1 MVLGCRAA
9 LGGGDTS
16 SRCQAEEVTHFA
28 ALHWPQPVR
37 ELHDPLQPLHE
48 LLREREEPTLLTRN
62 CQQRSLKVPELH
74 SNHKLWRC
82 SFAWLTMTKITQ
94 IYSCTDFVFFQ
105 PSVCSLLLKHW
116 CCVVACKCLKVFQG
130 GISTYSRLTV
140 APGEVPVPFVTSQI
154 ND

>member
-16 SRCQAEEVTHFA
+16 SRCKAEEVTHFA

-62 CQQRSLKVPELH
+62 CQQWSLKVPELH
-74 SNHKLWRC
+74 FNHKLWGVQFC
-82 SFAWLTMTKITQ
+82 MTNYDK
-94 IYSCTDFVFFQ
+94 
-105 PSVCSLLLKHW
+105 
-116 CCVVACKCLKVFQG
+116 
-130 GISTYSRLTV
+130 
-140 APGEVPVPFVTSQI
+140 
-154 ND
+154 NN